1 MGVSVMKYV
10 IIGGVAAG
18 ASAAARLRRL
28 DEQAE
33 ITLLEK
39 GVSISYANC
48 GLPYHV
54 GGVIR
59 DRARLTVMSAEKF
72 ASWFHVD
79 VRTNCEAT
87 LIDREKKEVEIRS
100 DVKGTSRLR
109 YDKLLIATGST
120 PVSDAYTDATH
131 PNVAHLW
138 TLADMDRVV
147 AKLSAVAERRALP
160 GRVIVVGAGFI
171 GLEVAEN
178 LRQRGLE
185 VTIIQR
191 GEHVLPTMDAE
202 MAQPLAAELRG
213 LGIEIRLGRLVSEFV
228 EKTDGVEAVLDNGER
243 LSADLAIVSTGVRP
257 RSELAKAAGLDLGP
271 RGHILVNDRLQ
282 TSDPDIFAAGDVIE
296 VVDPVFGGKT
306 AIALAGPANKQGRI
320 AADNMVGGD
329 SAYRGTCGASV
340 VKVGELTAAGIGW
353 TEARLKSEK
362 RDYKKIYIHPSS
374 GAGYYPG
381 AVQLNMKLLFG
392 SDGTIYG
399 AQIVGAKGVDK
410 RIDTIA
416 VAMRTGLK
424 APQLGELELSYA
436 PPYSSAK
443 DPVNFLGFVAEN
455 VLTGKSDVVA
465 PDTIPA
471 DAQVVD
477 VREPAENEMGAI
489 PGAVNIPLGD
499 LRARIGELD
508 KAKTYVT
515 CCAVGLR
522 GYLAERILK
531 QNGFKAY
538 NLSGGWAT
546 WRMFHPVDAAASPRQ
561 NKEGSFP
568 SAAEGTPRQQAT
580 LDLRQLPCPGPV
592 VQLKAAISKA
602 AEGATFKVLADAT
615 FEGDLKRWCTANDC
629 AVSDLTKQGG
639 ELSATLTKESTS
651 AVRLHLSPSPSSLH
665 SVAIVLFSN
674 DLDKALAAMILA
686 NGLAAS
692 GAEVGIFFTFWGLSV
707 LRKNPSPAVSKN
719 LISRMF
725 GWMLPKGA
733 EKLALSK
740 MHMLGLGTEMMKG
753 VMKSQKIM
761 SLPALMKSAKSAG
774 VRFIACD
781 MAMGVMGLKR
791 EELIDEVD
799 EVAGV
804 AAFAELAKKSNNTLF
819 I

>member
-1 MGVSVMKYV
+1 MKYV

-28 DEQAE
+28 DEHAE
-33 ITLLEK
+33 IVLLER
-39 GVSISYANC
+39 GAAISYANC

-54 GGVIR
+54 GGVIK
-59 DRARLTVMSAEKF
+59 DRARLSVMPPAKF
-72 ASWFHVD
+72 AAWFNVD

-87 LIDREKKEVEIRS
+87 AIDREKKEVVCVVET
-100 DVKGTSRLR
+100 GTTRLQ
-109 YDKLLIATGST
+109 YDRLLIATGAM
-120 PVSDAYTDATH
+120 PVGDAYTDATH
-131 PNVAHLW
+131 PHVAHLW
-138 TLADMDRVV
+138 TLADMDRVMG
-147 AKLSAVAERRALP
+147 KLSSVAGRRALP
-160 GRVIVVGAGFI
+160 GRVIVIGAGFI

-178 LRQRGLE
+178 LRQRGLD
-185 VTIIQR
+185 VTVIQR

-213 LGIEIRLGRLVSEFV
+213 MGIEIRFGRTVADFV
-228 EKTDGVEAVLDNGER
+228 ESPDGVEAVLDDGER
-243 LSADLAIVSTGVRP
+243 LAADLAIVSTGVRP
-257 RSELAKAAGLDLGP
+257 RSELAKAAGLTLGP
-271 RGHILVNDRLQ
+271 RGHIVVNEHLR
-282 TSDPDIFAAGDVIE
+282 TSDPDIYAAGDVIE
-296 VVDPVFGGKT
+296 VVDPVFGGQT

-320 AADNMVGGD
+320 AADNMAGGE
-329 SAYRGTCGASV
+329 SVYRGTYGASV

-353 TEARLKSEK
+353 TEARLRAAK
-362 RDYKKIYIHPSS
+362 RPYRKIYIHPSS

-381 AVQLNMKLLFG
+381 AVRLNMKLLFG
-392 SDGTIYG
+392 DDGTIFG

-424 APQLGELELSYA
+424 AAQLGELELAYA

-465 PDTIPA
+465 PDTLPEE
-471 DAQVVD
+471 AQILD
-477 VREPAENEMGAI
+477 VREPAENEMGTI
-489 PGAVNIPLGD
+489 PGAINIRLGD
-499 LRARIGELD
+499 LRSRLGELD
-508 KAKTYVT
+508 KTRTYVT

-546 WRMFHPVDAAASPRQ
+546 WRMFHPADGTEVEKVGGGGQRQDNNSTLRLNPSP
-561 NKEGSFP
+561 SP
-568 SAAEGTPRQQAT
+568 SL

-592 VQLKAAISKA
+592 VQLKAAFKDA
-602 AEGATFKVLADAT
+602 AEGSTFKVLADAT
-615 FEGDLKRWCTANDC
+615 FEGDLKRWCAANDC
-629 AVSDLTKQGG
+629 AISDLSKQGG
-639 ELSATLTKESTS
+639 ELSATLTKGSTS
-651 AVRLHLSPSPSSLH
+651 ALHLSPTPSPYH

-707 LRKNPSPAVSKN
+707 LRKRPAPSVAKN
-719 LISRMF
+719 FISRMF
-725 GWMLPKGA
+725 GWMLPTGA
-733 EKLALSK
+733 ERLALSK
-740 MHMLGLGTEMMKG
+740 LNILGLGTAMMKD
-753 VMKSQKIM
+753 VMKRQRIM
-761 SLPALMKSAKSAG
+761 SLPSLMKSAKEAG

-781 MAMGVMGLKR
+781 MAMGVMGLTR

>member
-1 MGVSVMKYV
+1 MKYI

-39 GVSISYANC
+39 GDAISYANC

-54 GGVIR
+54 GGVIK
-59 DRARLTVMSAEKF
+59 DRERLSVMPPAKF
-72 ASWFHVD
+72 VSWFNVD

-87 LIDREKKEVEIRS
+87 AIDRAAKAVEVKS
-100 DVKGTSRLR
+100 ASGTSRLQ
-109 YDKLLIATGST
+109 YDKLLIATGAT
-120 PVSDAYTDATH
+120 PVGDAYSDATH
-131 PNVAHLW
+131 PHVAHLW
-138 TLADMDRVV
+138 TFADMDRIVSKLDG
-147 AKLSAVAERRALP
+147 AK
-160 GRVIVVGAGFI
+160 RVIVVGAGFI

-178 LRQRGLE
+178 LHQRGMA
-185 VTIIQR
+185 VTIVQR
-191 GEHVLPTMDAE
+191 GEHVLPTMDME

-213 LGIEIRLGRLVSEFV
+213 MGIDIRFGRLVSEFV
-228 EKTDGVEAVLDNGER
+228 EQTNGVEAVLDNGER
-243 LSADLAIVSTGVRP
+243 LVADLAIVSTGVRP
-257 RSELAKAAGLDLGP
+257 HSELAKAAGLELGP
-271 RGHILVNDRLQ
+271 RGHVIVDEHLR

-296 VVDPVFGGKT
+296 IIDPVFGDKT
-306 AIALAGPANKQGRI
+306 AIALAGPANKQGRM
-320 AADNMVGGD
+320 AADNMVGGN
-329 SAYRGTCGASV
+329 STYRGTYGANV

-353 TEARLKSEK
+353 TETRLKEK
-362 RDYKKIYIHPSS
+362 KHNYRTVYIHPSS
-374 GAGYYPG
+374 GAVYYPG
-381 AVQLNMKLLFG
+381 ATRLNMKLLFG
-392 SDGTIYG
+392 NDGTIFG

-416 VAMRTGLK
+416 EAMRVGLK
-424 APQLGELELSYA
+424 ATQLGELELAYA

-455 VLTGKSDVVA
+455 VLTGKSDVVT
-465 PDTIPA
+465 PDTIPEN
-471 DAQVVD
+471 AQVLD

-489 PGAVNIPLGD
+489 PGAINIRLGD
-499 LRARIGELD
+499 LRARLDELD

-531 QNGFKAY
+531 QNGFKVY

-546 WRMFHPVDAAASPRQ
+546 WQMFHPEDGTEVKKIS
-561 NKEGSFP
+561 E
-568 SAAEGTPRQQAT
+568 AETSNLHPT
-580 LDLRQLPCPGPV
+580 LLDLRQLPCPGPV
-592 VQLKAAISKA
+592 VELKAAFKDA
-602 AEGATFKVLADAT
+602 NEGTTIKVLADAT
-615 FEGDLKRWCTANDC
+615 FEGDLKRWCAANNCTA
-629 AVSDLTKQGG
+629 AH
-639 ELSATLTKESTS
+639 LSNHAGQLEATVTHLSTS
-651 AVRLHLSPSPSSLH
+651 PTSSH

-707 LRKNPSPAVSKN
+707 LRKNPAPDMKKN

-740 MHMLGLGTEMMKG
+740 MNMLGMGTTMMKD
-753 VMKSQKIM
+753 VMRKQNIM
-761 SLPALMKSAKSAG
+761 TLPALIKSAKAAG
-774 VRFIACD
+774 VKFIACD

-799 EVAGV
+799 EIAGV